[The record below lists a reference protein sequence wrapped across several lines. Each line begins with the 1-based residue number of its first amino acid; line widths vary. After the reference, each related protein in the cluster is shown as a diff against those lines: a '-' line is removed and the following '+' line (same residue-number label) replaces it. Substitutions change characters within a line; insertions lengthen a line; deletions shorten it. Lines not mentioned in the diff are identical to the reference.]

1 MFHFGV
7 IHQTRYISP
16 GFQLEAS
23 LLPACFSISSIFEKL
38 FYCSFPLYFHNT
50 ELSNASAAQREASMT
65 PASTCALL
73 IQAVCTHSKIF
84 WHSSIRQTL
93 AKVACEMFLWLLF
106 RYSLSR
112 LYCHAEGC
120 RLRLTECSL
129 PSFVSPHFLFFLSF
143 FFSSPFGYGAG
154 RFVPTQKTPVIRKR
168 AGFASNE
175 AGH

>member
-1 MFHFGV
+1 MFHFRD

-16 GFQLEAS
+16 SFQLEAPS
-23 LLPACFSISSIFEKL
+23 LPVCFSISSIFEKL

-65 PASTCALL
+65 PAPTCALL
-73 IQAVCTHSKIF
+73 IQAVCTHSKVL

-93 AKVACEMFLWLLF
+93 AKAPCEMFSWLLF

-129 PSFVSPHFLFFLSF
+129 PSLVSPHFLFSFFLSF
-143 FFSSPFGYGAG
+143 FLVLPLVTALADSC
-154 RFVPTQKTPVIRKR
+154 QHKR
-168 AGFASNE
+168 RQ
-175 AGH
+175 